1 MTDRYV
7 ETEKVETKVDN
18 NEGGTEAVG
27 AGAGALAGAGV
38 GAIVG
43 GPVGAAVGGV
53 VGAVGGAIAGEA
65 AEGTDEAGAGVGAGG
80 GAVAGAVIGGALAGP
95 PGAVVGGAVGAG
107 AGAGAGDKTEEAA
120 KDEDVVE
127 TTTTTTGYPS
137 PTDPGP
143 GYDPIARS
151 NQQRASRTRWHR
163 RRVRSRVR
171 RRAQWRAMSNGDTGG
186 GTNVRARRFDADRTD
201 EVLEL
206 DDALAKRPSERQL
219 LWIDITGEMPPDLVP
234 RLAETFELD
243 ESTERQLAKR
253 R

>member
-38 GAIVG
+38 GAVVG

-65 AEGTDEAGAGVGAGG
+65 AEGNDEGGAGVGAGG
-80 GAVAGAVIGGALAGP
+80 GAVAGALIGGALAGP

-120 KDEDVVE
+120 KDEGRRRDDDHDNGLPEPDRPGTGIRPQSVVA
-127 TTTTTTGYPS
+127 S
-137 PTDPGP
+137 
-143 GYDPIARS
+143 
-151 NQQRASRTRWHR
+151 ASRVAHP
-163 RRVRSRVR
+163 VASPPG
-171 RRAQWRAMSNGDTGG
+171 AFACPA
-186 GTNVRARRFDADRTD
+186 ARTMARD
-201 EVLEL
+201 EQ
-206 DDALAKRPSERQL
+206 R
-219 LWIDITGEMPPDLVP
+219 
-234 RLAETFELD
+234 
-243 ESTERQLAKR
+243 
-253 R
+253 